1 MSLLREGFK
10 KIIEFSIKDL
20 NQPPTPHNRKKRQ
33 VEGLIVM
40 GVSGSRWWVAIVP
53 GLTHPPPSTKEK
65 KLV

>member
-1 MSLLREGFK
+1 MLELKGAILYVHLEEACLSLLREGFK

-40 GVSGSRWWVAIVP
+40 GVSGSR
-53 GLTHPPPSTKEK
+53 
-65 KLV
+65 